1 MTTKKLPTYKGDQLI
16 VGEHLVSTV
25 SGEVK
30 LTVSTKGTY
39 TPQNDKER
47 EAVELLGA
55 RPTGKGE

>member
-1 MTTKKLPTYKGDQLI
+1 MAKNPTYKGDQLI
-16 VGEHLVSTV
+16 VGDHLVSTP

-30 LTVSTKGTY
+30 FTVTTKGSY

-55 RPTGKGE
+55 TPTGKGE